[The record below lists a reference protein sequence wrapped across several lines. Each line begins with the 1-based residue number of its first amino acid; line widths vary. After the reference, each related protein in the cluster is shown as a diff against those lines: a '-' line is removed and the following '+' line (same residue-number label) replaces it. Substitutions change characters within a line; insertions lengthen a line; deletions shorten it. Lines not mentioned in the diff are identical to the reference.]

1 MEKLFGCSIEISPN
15 SILVANFVQFG
26 DLKRLSVDLSWRVGH
41 KIRENTIGHH
51 FYVASIVRN
60 ASNCIEKYELP
71 VATASS
77 LIKI

>member
-1 MEKLFGCSIEISPN
+1 MEKLFGCSIQISPN

-41 KIRENTIGHH
+41 KIRENTIGH